1 MSASEAKGEGM
12 GLNGP
17 IVTGTGSGG
26 AGTLV
31 GLGALVGLG
40 LGALAVFKYRLG
52 PALAVETLLK
62 GLS

>member
-1 MSASEAKGEGM
+1 M